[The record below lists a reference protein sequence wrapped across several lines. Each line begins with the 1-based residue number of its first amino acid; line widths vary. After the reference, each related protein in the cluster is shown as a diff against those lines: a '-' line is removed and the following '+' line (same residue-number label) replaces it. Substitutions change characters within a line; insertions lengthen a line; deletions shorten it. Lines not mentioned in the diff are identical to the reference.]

1 MKDSCLELSPLFLQL
16 STTVKTPNAISQS
29 TTQSIGSPDLQSH
42 HQNDSRT
49 LINAKYKT
57 QLIISLVT
65 LMEFTDI
72 DPSQFLDQLNWD
84 NEDESP
90 RQRDESQYSCDVN
103 TRRGQDAADN
113 GAYPWDIL
121 LGPIDGARENEVESR
136 RAPTVDPKD
145 PGDSAQQ
152 RQQHQ
157 GTGMQSFPPMASY
170 ESLMSSQNQNH
181 QQDQPHLLSHPLA
194 MTSMSSCPSF
204 PLSKPSNGAGN
215 TASNANAAVCTDVNK
230 PGSASISN
238 SETENL
244 RRISTMPQSSCISG
258 TTSNATWSQL
268 GSSQTSGSN
277 NDISAASNNNNN
289 DSSSSPNPL
298 LPSWNDSMGDL
309 MYSPLL
315 NMGISSNTDTTN
327 STTNPFQ
334 CNPMNSPFGSTP
346 HHTSM
351 LNHHYGMA
359 INGFH
364 PQVNAIV
371 NPVVLPLNGSI
382 PTHGIPARAGTT
394 SPGTVKTSNAGKS
407 TGGSSTSKASK
418 QKDKK
423 ASNERNEREQMRA
436 KKITQLIHEIRSN
449 MEAEGWKEE
458 MKSKY
463 ETLSQCVVLY
473 LNSACSCVVPSC
485 LTISISHVLTDVKN
499 MWSTSSDATRKRRLI

>member
-1 MKDSCLELSPLFLQL
+1 MRSRSSL
-16 STTVKTPNAISQS
+16 NSQHAQQHY
-29 TTQSIGSPDLQSH
+29 QSDLQSH

>member
-1 MKDSCLELSPLFLQL
+1 MDF
-16 STTVKTPNAISQS
+16 
-29 TTQSIGSPDLQSH
+29 PDL
-42 HQNDSRT
+42 
-49 LINAKYKT
+49 
-57 QLIISLVT
+57 
-65 LMEFTDI
+65 

-84 NEDESP
+84 NEDESA
-90 RQRDESQYSCDVN
+90 RERDASQCSCDVN
-103 TRRGQDAADN
+103 TRHGQDAASN

-121 LGPIDGARENEVESR
+121 LGPIDGTREEKVESR
-136 RAPTVDPKD
+136 RAPTVEPKNPSD
-145 PGDSAQQ
+145 GDSTASQQ
-152 RQQHQ
+152 RQQQQ
-157 GTGMQSFPPMASY
+157 GATMQSCPTMTSY

-204 PLSKPSNGAGN
+204 PLPKSSNGDGS
-215 TASNANAAVCTDVNK
+215 TAPNSNVAIRTDANK
-230 PGSASISN
+230 PGSASNSSN
-238 SETENL
+238 SHSEIDNL
-244 RRISTMPQSSCISG
+244 RRISTMPQSSIVSG
-258 TTSNATWSQL
+258 TTSNATWSQV

-277 NDISAASNNNNN
+277 STSAASNNNGSN
-289 DSSSSPNPL
+289 SSQNPL

-315 NMGISSNTDTTN
+315 NMGISSNTNTTN
-327 STTNPFQ
+327 GTPNQFQ
-334 CNPMNSPFGSTP
+334 CNTLNSAFGSDQ

-382 PTHGIPARAGTT
+382 PTHSVPARAGTT

-407 TGGSSTSKASK
+407 TGGSSISKASK

-473 LNSACSCVVPSC
+473 SNPACSCVVRSC
-485 LTISISHVLTDVKN
+485 LTISQSHVLIDVKI
-499 MWSTSSDATRKRRLI
+499 MWSTSSDATRKRRMT